1 MNESGNQEGL
11 MFQENVLVEFTE
23 FSEIT
28 EVISQTSRG
37 KKEVGHAQW
46 KRTKL
51 TYVFSAT

>member
-1 MNESGNQEGL
+1 M
-11 MFQENVLVEFTE
+11 EFTE